1 MHDHCPFS
9 LSPEVPDRQYP
20 CIMTRE
26 NALSFEGLKNA
37 RHLGNLQTIDGKTT
51 RNTLIRSDN
60 LTRLTEAGRTTLLES
75 GISLILDVR
84 APHEL
89 QIDAPPFKDHPAV
102 RYLNLPLA
110 DDANEAARIASRQA
124 RSMTDVY
131 QIMVTHF
138 KPEIGRAM
146 KAIADAPEGKVL
158 VHCHAGKDRTGIVIA
173 LALSLVEVP
182 DEVIAADYALTDENM
197 AEIYQEML
205 DREPDPRR
213 QAMMKAFM
221 VSPPEAMLGLLD
233 HLRSEYGSIAGYLK
247 VCGLTEEDLRRI
259 RGRLVG

>member
-1 MHDHCPFS
+1 
-9 LSPEVPDRQYP
+9 
-20 CIMTRE
+20 MTRE
-26 NALSFEGLKNA
+26 NTLNIDGLKNA
-37 RHLGNLQTIDGKTT
+37 RHLGNLQTLDGKTT
-51 RNTLIRSDN
+51 RDTLIRSDN
-60 LTRLTEAGRTTLLES
+60 LTRLTEAGKTSLLES

-89 QIDAPPFKDHPAV
+89 KVDAPPFKDHPAV
-102 RYLNLPLA
+102 KYLNLPLA
-110 DDANEAARIASRQA
+110 DDANEAARMASMQA
-124 RSMTDVY
+124 RSMKDVY
-131 QIMVTHF
+131 QVMVTHF
-138 KPEIGRAM
+138 KTEIGRAM

-173 LALSLVEVP
+173 LALSLVGVP

-205 DREPDPRR
+205 EREPDPRK
-213 QAMMKAFM
+213 QAFMKAFM

-233 HLRSEYGSIAGYLK
+233 HLRTEYGGTAEYLQA
-247 VCGLTEEDLRRI
+247 CGLTDEDLDRI